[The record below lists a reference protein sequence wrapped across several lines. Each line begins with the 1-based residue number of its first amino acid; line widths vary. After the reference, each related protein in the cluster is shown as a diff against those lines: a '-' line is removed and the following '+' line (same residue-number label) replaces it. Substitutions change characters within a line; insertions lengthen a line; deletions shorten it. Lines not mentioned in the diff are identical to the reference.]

1 MKITGVRVDIVGDG
15 NNIDPN
21 KGLIEPLAII
31 TIDTDEGLKGFSES
45 FRVPMGVARA
55 LMHGKR
61 SLFGE
66 VIIGEEITHPERIWQ
81 KMYDS
86 LMHYNRRG
94 WAIMCMGAIDIAI
107 WDLYGKY
114 LNQPVYKLLGGAQRC
129 YFQTPESTPE
139 IEVIPYCTVVSNH
152 WDNQKMI
159 DAQVENCLK
168 LKDLKYRAMKL
179 EPLMSSCEHIIELA
193 TKARKV
199 LGPDIMMAVDVG
211 YRFNDVATAV
221 RVSEALKE
229 LDIYFLETPFPVDF
243 YEPYAALA
251 SRTSIPIAMGEHAV
265 TRAECF
271 NMLNYGKISV
281 IQPYMST
288 VGGITEAKRIV
299 DRVRDMGGLVIPG
312 NWSTQ
317 ILGCATVHL
326 AAYSAVTPYIEFAPA
341 EIYDSPL
348 RKRIQQM
355 GFPIVE
361 GAIQLP
367 TTTGIGFDVSDELI
381 EEFKMEY

>member
-1 MKITGVRVDIVGDG
+1 MKITGIKVDFVGDG
-15 NNIDPN
+15 NDIDPN
-21 KGLIEPLAII
+21 KGLVEPLGII
-31 TIDTDEGLKGFSES
+31 TIDTDEGLKGFAES
-45 FRVPMGVARA
+45 FRVPVGVARA
-55 LMHGKR
+55 LMHGKK

-66 VIIGEEITHPERIWQ
+66 IIIGEEITHPERIWQ

-94 WAIMCMGAIDIAI
+94 WGIMCMGAIDIAI

-114 LNQPVYKLLGGAQRC
+114 LNQPVYKLLGGAQRG
-129 YFQTPESTPE
+129 YFQTPESTPG
-139 IEVIPYCTVVSNH
+139 IEVVPYCTVVSSH

-159 DAQVENCLK
+159 DAQVENCVK

-179 EPLMSSCEHIIELA
+179 EPLMSSCERIIELA

-221 RVSEALKE
+221 RVCEALKE
-229 LDIYFLETPFPVDF
+229 LDVYFFETPFPVDF

-265 TRAECF
+265 SRAECF
-271 NMLNYGKISV
+271 NMFTYGKISI

-299 DRVRDMGGLVIPG
+299 DRVRDIGGLVIPG

-317 ILGCATVHL
+317 ILGCATVHM

-341 EIYDSPL
+341 EIYESPL

-355 GFPIVE
+355 GFPVVE

-367 TTTGIGFDVSDELI
+367 TTTGIGFEISDELI
-381 EEFKMEY
+381 EEFKIKN

>member
-1 MKITGVRVDIVGDG
+1 MKITGIKVDIIGDG
-15 NNIDPN
+15 TSIDPN
-21 KGLIEPLAII
+21 KGLVEPLAII
-31 TIDTDEGLKGFSES
+31 TIDTDLGLKGFAES

-55 LMHGKR
+55 LMHGEK
-61 SLFGE
+61 SFFGE

-86 LMHYNRRG
+86 MMHFNRRG
-94 WAIMCMGAIDIAI
+94 WGVMCMGAIDIAI

-114 LNQPVYKLLGGAQRC
+114 LDQPVYKLLGGSQRC
-129 YFQTPESTPE
+129 YYQTPESTPE
-139 IEVIPYCTVVSNH
+139 IEVIPYCTVVSSH

-168 LKDLKYRAMKL
+168 LKGLKYKAMKL
-179 EPLMSSCEHIIELA
+179 EPLMSSCENIIRLA
-193 TKARKV
+193 TEGRKA

-211 YRFNDVATAV
+211 YRFNDVSTAL
-221 RVSEALKE
+221 RVSDALKE

-243 YEPYAALA
+243 YEPYAELA

-271 NMLNYGKISV
+271 NMINHGKISV

-288 VGGITEAKRIV
+288 VGGITEAKKIV
-299 DRVRDMGGLVIPG
+299 ERVRDIGGLVIPG

-326 AAYSAVTPYIEFAPA
+326 AAYSAVTPYIEFAAA
-341 EIYDSPL
+341 EIYESPL

-355 GFPIVE
+355 GFLVAD
-361 GAIQLP
+361 GAFQLP
-367 TTTGIGFDVSDELI
+367 TAPGIGFEVSDELI
-381 EEFKMEY
+381 EEFKIEC

>member
-1 MKITGVRVDIVGDG
+1 MKITGIKVDVVGDG
-15 NNIDPN
+15 NDIDPN
-21 KGLIEPLAII
+21 KGLVEPLGII
-31 TIDTDEGLKGFSES
+31 TIDTDEGLKGFAES
-45 FRVPMGVARA
+45 FRVPVGVARA
-55 LMHGKR
+55 LMHGKK

-66 VIIGEEITHPERIWQ
+66 IIIGEEITHPERIWQ

-94 WAIMCMGAIDIAI
+94 WGIMCMGAIDIAI

-114 LNQPVYKLLGGAQRC
+114 LNQPVYKLLGGAQRG
-129 YFQTPESTPE
+129 YFQTPESTPG
-139 IEVIPYCTVVSNH
+139 IEVVPYCTVVSSH

-159 DAQVENCLK
+159 DAQVENCIK

-179 EPLMSSCEHIIELA
+179 EPLMSSCERIIELA

-221 RVSEALKE
+221 RVCEALKE
-229 LDIYFLETPFPVDF
+229 LDVYFFETPFPVDF

-265 TRAECF
+265 SRAECF
-271 NMLNYGKISV
+271 NMFTYGKISV

-299 DRVRDMGGLVIPG
+299 DRVRDIGGLVIPG

-317 ILGCATVHL
+317 ILGCATVHM

-341 EIYDSPL
+341 EIYESPL

-355 GFPIVE
+355 GFPVAG

-367 TTTGIGFDVSDELI
+367 TTAGIGFDVSDELI
-381 EEFKMEY
+381 EEFKMEF